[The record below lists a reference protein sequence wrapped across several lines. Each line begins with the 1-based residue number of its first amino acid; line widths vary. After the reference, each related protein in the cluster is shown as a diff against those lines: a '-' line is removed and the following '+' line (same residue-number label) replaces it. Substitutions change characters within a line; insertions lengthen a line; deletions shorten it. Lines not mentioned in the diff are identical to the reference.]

1 MPIPTNKY
9 LKVLRSTWKY
19 FKVPTSTSTTPA
31 YLKVQQS
38 TYYYHKVPRSTSK
51 YLRVPISRGWA
62 KPETKNWYRFKN
74 FLIYVRLPLF
84 DYCSIGPSLLSLSA
98 MTRVFHDQWELLSL
112 SKYPALSEIYL
123 EEIRRHY
130 RLGRIFFLLP
140 NFLFLVI
147 EIKKQ
152 DIKID
157 GQYSDNSAC
166 FLK

>member
-1 MPIPTNKY
+1 MFHPHFWHQNVIKMSEKSYLGPTFSDPKHTN
-9 LKVLRSTWKY
+9 
-19 FKVPTSTSTTPA
+19 
-31 YLKVQQS
+31 
-38 TYYYHKVPRSTSK
+38 
-51 YLRVPISRGWA
+51 IRGWA

-98 MTRVFHDQWELLSL
+98 MKRVLHDQWELLSL
-112 SKYPALSEIYL
+112 SKYPALSEIYI